1 VISRRRLARVDSV
14 SWQELP
20 FVDAGRL
27 TAKYRLAQ
35 AGQMKERY
43 SPLDLEWDPRLTR

>member
-1 VISRRRLARVDSV
+1 MISRRRLARVDSV

-35 AGQMKERY
+35 AGQMRERY